1 MYYPKHNA
9 MLRYELGAASD
20 TDQKKLTVER
30 VANHVY
36 FYAHVDSDR
45 CLDLL
50 TRIRELD
57 TELRAEQI
65 SRGLEDA
72 PMTPI
77 WLHIHSYG
85 GDLFSGFS
93 TSDQLK
99 RIKSPVY
106 AVVEG
111 IAASAATLIAMSA
124 TKRYI
129 LPNSFMMIHQ
139 LSALMWGTHEQFKD
153 EMELQKKAMDKLIAF
168 YAQRSKL
175 NETELRD
182 LLKRDFWLDAE
193 AAVENGFVDEI
204 IA

>member
-77 WLHIHSYG
+77 WLHVHSYG

-111 IAASAATLIAMSA
+111 IAASAATLITMSA

-168 YAQRSKL
+168 YVQHSKL

-204 IA
+204 MA

>member
-1 MYYPKHNA
+1 MQYYPRHKA
-9 MLRYELGAASD
+9 MLRYELGAAD
-20 TDQKKLTVER
+20 AGEKTLTVER
-30 VANHVY
+30 VDNHIY
-36 FYAHVDSDR
+36 FYAYVDSDR

-50 TRIRELD
+50 KRVRELD
-57 TELRAEQI
+57 TELQAEQI

-77 WLHIHSYG
+77 WLHVHSYG

-99 RIKSPVY
+99 RIKSPIY
-106 AVVEG
+106 TVVEG

-139 LSALMWGTHEQFKD
+139 LSAMVWGTHEQFKD
-153 EMELQKKAMDKLIAF
+153 EMSLQQKAMDKLIDF
-168 YAQRSKL
+168 YTERSGMDVD
-175 NETELRD
+175 ELRD
-182 LLKRDFWLDAE
+182 LLKRDYWLDAD
-193 AAVENGFVDEI
+193 AAVKGGFVDEI
-204 IA
+204 LA